1 MEAFLQSWYVFF
13 ISNCPKHDIRLQLN
27 SNGHLCSKLCIFSRL
42 HLLLI
47 WCLHRHMRWKI
58 ELEISQICCHAQ
70 LLHKIIFLLL
80 FSDWGH
86 DYKQIA
92 SGLAFCILQ
101 LKSTQIS
108 ICCMIFKIFEFKKK
122 NYFIIFRC
130 YRDILILNIFV
141 RNCYKKKLNHFKET
155 TYWQVVKMVNRFISD
170 AFPNSQSII
179 NKLNLVGDFV
189 SKCNINPTHGQSV
202 GTINVQ
208 SPCPSVLAVTNRI
221 SIFEFLI
228 WVLYTIERIWMLFF
242 VIFLGLSFF
251 TFSPSSWILIE
262 ML

>member
-92 SGLAFCILQ
+92 SGLAFCIFQ
-101 LKSTQIS
+101 LKSQPKS
-108 ICCMIFKIFEFKKK
+108 LFAVWYLRFSNLKKK
-122 NYFIIFRC
+122 IILLFL
-130 YRDILILNIFV
+130 DVIEIF
-141 RNCYKKKLNHFKET
+141 
-155 TYWQVVKMVNRFISD
+155 
-170 AFPNSQSII
+170 
-179 NKLNLVGDFV
+179 
-189 SKCNINPTHGQSV
+189 
-202 GTINVQ
+202 
-208 SPCPSVLAVTNRI
+208 
-221 SIFEFLI
+221 
-228 WVLYTIERIWMLFF
+228 
-242 VIFLGLSFF
+242 
-251 TFSPSSWILIE
+251 
-262 ML
+262 